1 MKERRRY
8 PRRILAA
15 GFVMALPVALGVGV
29 ADSAP
34 APAAACATEGAIF
47 NQPHQQASGGDE
59 TIHRHI
65 VCLVDGTAAGA
76 EIRVAS
82 YHFAH
87 QEIKNAL
94 LRAYDRGVKVR
105 VMVDRA
111 VPGDSHDAPIY
122 GELQKKLK
130 SDFSKDSWVNHCQG
144 AGPVTDGSDQACIGS
159 VKMHNKLLLFS
170 RTHSVDN
177 VSFLTSSN
185 LEDNKVAGNSG
196 TDMWNS
202 AYTAT
207 DAALYGHFHRY
218 FDDLSGVDDGRWTD
232 PADPDYY
239 RNAALPKEYGKY
251 TVYHSP
257 RQEGSTALDVLS
269 KVDCSGGTK
278 VRAAM
283 WNISGEKDGDPGS
296 RIAQRLVE
304 LDNQGCEV
312 DVVADVISNE
322 PDGPLRDLLDGT
334 GANNGPEVREF
345 YSGRPHGVHEKNL
358 LIEGGFAGRPNQKV
372 VFTGSYNFTYRSVRV
387 NDETWLRI
395 ADPAVHDSFLA
406 NFAQVRNAAHT
417 CWQSAEAGG
426 CGGGR
431 VIDPNPTGSLNCHK
445 TADKYLNAGY
455 LYLYGADKCAG
466 ANDAKDN
473 SGGDRD
479 HGDNEGQVKNY
490 DNQVN
495 SLVNTT
501 AKHVKFFNYP
511 DYNEGHPEGHSFCVR
526 PGQWVNSLLP
536 YGDNQGSWENSISS
550 HKLVEANECGRWL
563 GGYHEP
569 NRS

>member
-1 MKERRRY
+1 MKKRS
-8 PRRILAA
+8 LVA
-15 GFVMALPVALGVGV
+15 GLVMALPVALGVGV

-34 APAAACATEGAIF
+34 SAAPAAGCAAEGAVF
-47 NQPHQQASGGDE
+47 NQPHRPGDDE
-59 TIHRHI
+59 KIHRQI
-65 VCLVDGTAAGA
+65 VCLVDGTESGA

-87 QEIKNAL
+87 EAIKNAL
-94 LRAYDRGVKVR
+94 LAAYGRGVKVK
-105 VMVDRA
+105 VVVDRA
-111 VPGDSHDAPIY
+111 VPVDSHDAPVY
-122 GELQKKLK
+122 GELRDKIK
-130 SDFSKDSWVNHCQG
+130 SDFSQDSWVNHCYG
-144 AGPVTDGSDQACIGS
+144 VGPVTDEADRACLGNA
-159 VKMHNKLLLFS
+159 KMHNKLLLFS
-170 RTHSVDN
+170 RTHGVDN

-185 LEDNKVAGNSG
+185 LEDNKVPGNSG

-202 AYTAT
+202 GYTAT
-207 DAALYGHFHRY
+207 DSALYGHFSRY
-218 FDDLSGVDDGRWTD
+218 FDDLSGVEGGKWTD
-232 PADPDYY
+232 PADPGYY
-239 RNAALPKEYGKY
+239 RTAALPKTYGKY

-257 RQEGSTALDVLS
+257 RQEGSTALDILS
-269 KVDCSGGTK
+269 QVDCADGTK

-283 WNISGEKDGDPGS
+283 WNISGDEDGDPGS

-322 PDGPLRDLLDGT
+322 PAGPLRDLLAG
-334 GANNGPEVREF
+334 GPEVREF
-345 YSGRPHGVHEKNL
+345 YSGQPHGVHEKNL
-358 LIEGGFAGRPNQKV
+358 LIDGGFAGKSKQKV

-387 NDETWLRI
+387 NDETWLRVD
-395 ADPAVHDSFLA
+395 DPAVHDSFLA
-406 NFAQVRNAAHT
+406 NFTEVRNAAHT
-417 CWQSAEAGG
+417 CWQSAEADG

-431 VIDPNPTGSLNCHK
+431 VIDPNPTGSLNCHQ
-445 TADKYLNAGY
+445 TADKYLGAGA
-455 LYLYGADKCAG
+455 LYLYGEDKCAG
-466 ANDAKDN
+466 GHDAKDT

-479 HGDNEGQVKNY
+479 HGDGEGQVKNY

-511 DYNEGHPEGHSFCVR
+511 NYNEGHPEGRTFCVR

-550 HKLVEANECGRWL
+550 HKLVEPAECTRWL

-569 NRS
+569 NR